1 MNKLACRAAATLLMV
16 ALASCGG
23 GGSGGESSIGL
34 PAGQSPSSQLISE
47 PSATPV
53 ATAKAELQDPSGIQG
68 LSAAQADASG
78 GVTAALRGQG
88 LDALSERAQMSGAIS
103 DSGSVS
109 ARFVPGGNPE
119 RYYIGSGN
127 HARYMLTASGPDTSG
142 FEIFFKS
149 ITQSEQTANGAMVRL
164 NDATL
169 TGNSATKNINGDA
182 SFAIGRWVVG
192 TVTQGSSKSVLLTG
206 DDKRS
211 FHYLAFNELPY
222 LPSGEAPPLICDT
235 GAFTTP
241 TYQDNGPSNTPLH
254 GTVTASATVTFN
266 RYGGADIAGAI
277 QVMAGND
284 AGTLPL
290 SAFFNSAD
298 GSQTAFHADKS
309 SVSYMLGDGEARGTM
324 MIALSYIASVFPS
337 RARYIGVAKLSCR
350 PAP

>member
-1 MNKLACRAAATLLMV
+1 MNKLACRAAATLLMA

-34 PAGQSPSSQLISE
+34 PAGQSPPSQSISE
-47 PSATPV
+47 PAATPAV
-53 ATAKAELQDPSGIQG
+53 TAKAELQDPSGIQG
-68 LSAAQADASG
+68 LSAAQADSSG
-78 GVTAALRGQG
+78 VVATLRGQG
-88 LDALSERAQMSGAIS
+88 LDALSERAKMLGAIS

-142 FEIFFKS
+142 TEIFFEF

-182 SFAIGRWVVG
+182 SFAIGRWVTG
-192 TVTQGSSKSVLLTG
+192 TVTLGSGKSVLLTG
-206 DDKRS
+206 DFKRS
-211 FHYLAFNELPY
+211 YHYLAFNELPD
-222 LPSGEAPPLICDT
+222 LPSGDAPPLICDT

-241 TYQDNGPSNTPLH
+241 TYLDNAPSNAPIH
-254 GTVTASATVTFN
+254 GMVTASATVSFN

-277 QVMAGND
+277 QVTAGSD
-284 AGTLPL
+284 AGTVPL
-290 SAFFNSAD
+290 SAFFNSPS
-298 GSQTAFHADKS
+298 GRQTAFHPDKS
-309 SVSYMLGDGEARGTM
+309 VVSYMLGDSETRGTM

-337 RARYIGVAKLSCR
+337 RARYIGVARLSCR
-350 PAP
+350 PTP